1 MIPLSERINM
11 PVVRK
16 IT

>member
-11 PVVRK
+11 PALRK